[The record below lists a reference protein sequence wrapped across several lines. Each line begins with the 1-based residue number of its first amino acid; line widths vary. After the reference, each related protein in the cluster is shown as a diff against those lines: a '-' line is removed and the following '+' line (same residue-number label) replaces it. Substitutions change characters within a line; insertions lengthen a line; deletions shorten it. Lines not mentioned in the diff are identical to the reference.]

1 MAIVAIDD
9 SVIETTEGCRY
20 CLMCRHVCPVTRVT
34 FNEATSP
41 HGWALEIASVRR
53 GLLEWNAETTNL
65 LYQCADC
72 GLCNAFCVTDQPLPQ
87 AIVAARAEVV
97 AGGHAPASVAAVD
110 AALRQWGNPYG
121 PHPLAPSPIAKGEG
135 EQISAASI
143 AKGEGEQISAA
154 SIAKGEGEQIS
165 AASIAKGEGNESLP
179 SPAAAGEGPGVRAAT
194 LLFVGTT
201 AWNGERAS
209 LDAARGLLATARD
222 LALATVTEV
231 QQSGCRMLVALSP
244 EQAFTLK
251 AVYPLLGVALPD
263 EVEVIELT
271 VLLARLLAEDRL
283 TLRAAPIDLMYH
295 DPCQAPRIDGRWRA
309 PRRLLAAATSLPL
322 REAFW
327 HEQRAAPCGAS
338 GGLPW
343 TQPRLA
349 NALALAAL
357 KDAASRGARLLVTDA
372 PGCLAHLRAVADGQ
386 GMLVRGLYEVLA
398 EGLEA

>member
-1 MAIVAIDD
+1 MNVID
-9 SVIETTEGCRY
+9 TTEGCRF

-154 SIAKGEGEQIS
+154 SIAKGEGEQIR
-165 AASIAKGEGNESLP
+165 
-179 SPAAAGEGPGVRAAT
+179 PGVRAAT

-209 LDAARGLLATARD
+209 LDAARALLDHVGMGHGLLAAGRDSGYLAYTLGLHATARD

>member
-1 MAIVAIDD
+1 M
-9 SVIETTEGCRY
+9 
-20 CLMCRHVCPVTRVT
+20 
-34 FNEATSP
+34 
-41 HGWALEIASVRR
+41 
-53 GLLEWNAETTNL
+53 
-65 LYQCADC
+65 
-72 GLCNAFCVTDQPLPQ
+72 
-87 AIVAARAEVV
+87 
-97 AGGHAPASVAAVD
+97 
-110 AALRQWGNPYG
+110 
-121 PHPLAPSPIAKGEG
+121 
-135 EQISAASI
+135 
-143 AKGEGEQISAA
+143 
-154 SIAKGEGEQIS
+154 
-165 AASIAKGEGNESLP
+165 
-179 SPAAAGEGPGVRAAT
+179 RAAT

-209 LDAARGLLATARD
+209 LDAARALLDHVGMGHGLLAAGRDSGYLAYTLGLHATARD

-357 KDAASRGARLLVTDA
+357 KDAASRGACLLVTDA